1 VSRIV
6 RYNLMLPIPLALAIT
21 GTASAQAIADRVNAI
36 RDGTVRMSFAAR
48 PGVCGDGMGS
58 VWIRDARHDVDA
70 RRACIAGPIRVAVG
84 RDNGVTVSV
93 RTRVGGAWT
102 ASRSEIDLGSVSAED
117 AARYLLRLSRELA
130 GRNADEA
137 MSGAV
142 FADAGD
148 ISPELARLV
157 RDRDVG
163 VETRKQALFWFG
175 QGDAPT
181 KDLVRMYDSLDA
193 RSLREHFT
201 FVVSQRRDDEAVDKL
216 IDIARADRDPQ
227 IRKQAMF
234 WLGQNKDP
242 RAIKF
247 FHDVL
252 LR

>member
-1 VSRIV
+1 MRRALLLAVPF
-6 RYNLMLPIPLALAIT
+6 MLGSAGAL
-21 GTASAQAIADRVNAI
+21 TAQSIADRVNAV
-36 RDGTVRMSFAAR
+36 RDGVVRMSFPSR

-58 VWIRDARHDVDA
+58 VWTRNARGDMW
-70 RRACIAGPIRVAVG
+70 RACVAGPIRVAIG
-84 RDNGVTVSV
+84 RDNGSTVSV
-93 RTRVGGAWT
+93 RTRVGGQWS
-102 ASRSEIDLGSVSAED
+102 ASASETDLGSVLPED
-117 AARYLLRLSRELA
+117 AARYFLRLTRELS
-130 GRNADEA
+130 GRNANDA
-137 MSGAV
+137 MSAAV

-157 RDRDVG
+157 SDKGVA

-181 KDLVRMYDSLDA
+181 KDLIRMYDSLDT

-201 FVVSQRRDDEAVDKL
+201 FVVSQRRDNEAVDKL
-216 IDIARADRDPQ
+216 IDIARNERDGE

-234 WLGQNKDP
+234 WLGQTKDP

-252 LR
+252 VP